1 MITLVDISAS
11 ALACYLAT
19 TSARRIYLKEA
30 DMPWNYVQVDDDAD
44 CAGQEDPSI
53 AHEADSASPI
63 SLDGIMSIDHA
74 VESTIASMPNALRL
88 LENS

>member
-1 MITLVDISAS
+1 
-11 ALACYLAT
+11 
-19 TSARRIYLKEA
+19 
-30 DMPWNYVQVDDDAD
+30 MPWNYVQVDDGSD
-44 CAGQEDPSI
+44 CIGKENPSI
-53 AHEADSASPI
+53 AHEADSALPI

>member
-1 MITLVDISAS
+1 
-11 ALACYLAT
+11 
-19 TSARRIYLKEA
+19 
-30 DMPWNYVQVDDDAD
+30 MPWNYVQVDDAAD

-74 VESTIASMPNALRL
+74 VESTIASMPNALSL

>member
-1 MITLVDISAS
+1 
-11 ALACYLAT
+11 
-19 TSARRIYLKEA
+19 
-30 DMPWNYVQVDDDAD
+30 MPWNYVQVDDDAD

-63 SLDGIMSIDHA
+63 SLDIIMSIDLA

>member
-1 MITLVDISAS
+1 
-11 ALACYLAT
+11 
-19 TSARRIYLKEA
+19 
-30 DMPWNYVQVDDDAD
+30 MPWNYVQVNDGSD
-44 CAGQEDPSI
+44 CIGKENPSI

>member
-1 MITLVDISAS
+1 
-11 ALACYLAT
+11 
-19 TSARRIYLKEA
+19 
-30 DMPWNYVQVDDDAD
+30 MPWNYVQVDDRAD

>member
-1 MITLVDISAS
+1 
-11 ALACYLAT
+11 
-19 TSARRIYLKEA
+19 
-30 DMPWNYVQVDDDAD
+30 MPWTYVQVDDGAD

-53 AHEADSASPI
+53 AQEADSASPI

>member
-1 MITLVDISAS
+1 
-11 ALACYLAT
+11 
-19 TSARRIYLKEA
+19 
-30 DMPWNYVQVDDDAD
+30 MPWNYVQVVDGAD

-53 AHEADSASPI
+53 AHEADSTSPI
-63 SLDGIMSIDHA
+63 SLDIIMSIDLA

>member
-1 MITLVDISAS
+1 
-11 ALACYLAT
+11 
-19 TSARRIYLKEA
+19 
-30 DMPWNYVQVDDDAD
+30 MPWNYVQVDDVSD
-44 CAGQEDPSI
+44 CIGKENPSI

>member
-1 MITLVDISAS
+1 
-11 ALACYLAT
+11 
-19 TSARRIYLKEA
+19 
-30 DMPWNYVQVDDDAD
+30 MPWNYVQVDDDAD

-74 VESTIASMPNALRL
+74 ECFLPAVKWFNVEGFSTDDLDFLTEFVRSNAPFIFELAERQKAGPAVA
-88 LENS
+88 

>member
-1 MITLVDISAS
+1 
-11 ALACYLAT
+11 
-19 TSARRIYLKEA
+19 
-30 DMPWNYVQVDDDAD
+30 MPWNYVQVDDGAD

-74 VESTIASMPNALRL
+74 V
-88 LENS
+88 